1 MIASPEASRADVN
14 RWHSRL
20 HGDWSREKVMLLDMM
35 QTDEACDLECV
46 DRSDNC

>member
-1 MIASPEASRADVN
+1 MIISLETSRADVN
-14 RWHSRL
+14 RWRSRL
-20 HGDWSREKVMLLDMM
+20 RGDWSGEMVMLLGMM